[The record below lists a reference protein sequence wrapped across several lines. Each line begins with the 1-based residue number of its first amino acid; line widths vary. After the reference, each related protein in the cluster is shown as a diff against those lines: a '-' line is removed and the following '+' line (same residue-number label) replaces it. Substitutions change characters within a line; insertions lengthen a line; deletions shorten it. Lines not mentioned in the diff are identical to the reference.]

1 MGDTMDTVLQPG
13 DDAPV
18 TGAYEEL
25 NIFGTRT
32 GRLHVAQEGDPLPRL
47 PRGFSWRQIDRP
59 MH

>member
-1 MGDTMDTVLQPG
+1 MGDSMDTLLQPG

-18 TGAYEEL
+18 TGTYEEL
-25 NIFGTRT
+25 NIFGART

-47 PRGFSWRQIDRP
+47 PRGFSWRPIDRP